1 MASVLNYA
9 PIIILLFFVV
19 VFTARGFLK
28 SLMSF
33 GKTLIS
39 FVIAAIFGPSVSELL
54 ADKVFGKSITGFVYD
69 KLSSFYGSATEAI
82 DLTAFFEKLDTDFA
96 WVKGFGVDVTALEEK
111 YGALTGAST
120 DELYELSETI
130 ASPVVNAVS
139 NLAAYIGL
147 FIVSIILCIVLT
159 FVLSGI
165 SDLVEKIPV
174 AGKLNH
180 WLGFFF
186 GIATGIIAVVI
197 TVFAVDGIMQLIS
210 ALNESFDYE
219 SLLEEAKIFKF
230 IRDLNLVQYLKR
242 N

>member
-9 PIIILLFFVV
+9 PIVILLFFIV
-19 VFTARGFLK
+19 VFTVRGFLK

-39 FVIAAIFGPSVSELL
+39 FVIAALFGPSVSALL
-54 ADKVFGKSITGFVYD
+54 ADKVFGKGITGFVYD

-82 DLTAFFEKLDTDFA
+82 DLSEFFEKLDTDLA
-96 WVKGFGVDVTALEEK
+96 WVKNFGVDVSALEDR
-111 YGALTGAST
+111 YGALTGASSE
-120 DELYELSETI
+120 DLYALSETI
-130 ASPVVNAVS
+130 SSPVVNAVS
-139 NLAAYIGL
+139 SVAAYVGL
-147 FIVSIILCIVLT
+147 FIVSFVLCIVLT

-186 GIATGIIAVVI
+186 GVVTGIIAVVI
-197 TVFAVDGIMQLIS
+197 AVFAVDGIMQLVS
-210 ALNESFDYE
+210 AMNGSFDYE
-219 SLLEEAKIFKF
+219 SLLGEAKIFKF

-242 N
+242 I